1 MSRRTPPKPRTAKQ
15 IVESLTS
22 QVPRVGRPPKGL
34 VPVTLKLTPE
44 QHQVLVQT
52 ALRARLDGKPNAA
65 EGASF
70 LARRLVQA
78 WIDRGAKWP
87 VE

>member
-1 MSRRTPPKPRTAKQ
+1 MPRKTAPKARPARQLEEAAPTPR
-15 IVESLTS
+15 I
-22 QVPRVGRPPKGL
+22 GRPSKGL

-78 WIDRGAKWP
+78 WIDKGAKWL